1 MSTNSKSSE
10 SCSCVSLLLQKIS
23 NLRKKQSFTELDS
36 YVMVSNVD
44 KHAWARIFAEF
55 FLVNAHCTKSH
66 CSFQTDDILWYV
78 PQSSFIYNS
87 FLTSQS
93 GFIKVYRKTSK
104 KQPSPGSQSINW
116 EETLYLNL
124 LLHEVEYVLTCA
136 VCTRTSP
143 QNLQILKKYSQRV
156 YASPSRH
163 RMDSKGESEE
173 FTYPNICFP
182 VDNFEQ
188 VFKEIVIRDGE
199 CVCVELVA
207 KDLSGQYV
215 STVFLGSIRYEVLK
229 QVYDSKICSTWNWA
243 NNLIRSTGHKR
254 LEFVIMRGPRGKG
267 FAEMAVARVPVQ
279 GYQTPVSSIGSYDE
293 KDLLSAVKA
302 YQRRRSDTNLSRWSC
317 VTSSFYENYKS
328 TCHPVKK
335 CPSETDTNR
344 QWPEVEASTID
355 DEIGN
360 ESLALGQLWSTR
372 GFSQAWHRLREKR
385 RADCVPLN
393 AHLTYITLPWS
404 SIVADL
410 MDGCRTPLLTFDKAR
425 KMTSPQDKQSVDK
438 AKSGSGQSD
447 DASFDA
453 FNEGSVYSMMYSMAE
468 SQYVGRASAQAGPSM
483 SKELE
488 DELVQKMAMS
498 KFQQLEKVKLTGRR
512 VILIRNAERVD
523 RIFPD
528 WMNMAFDANGKYQP
542 YDLNQPLS
550 LPNRTG
556 SFHQFRYDAPI
567 TELGCVVSMMIGRA
581 LKFNNQ
587 HPQKV
592 FTSPALRCIQSCKNI
607 LKAMGNSE
615 LKMCIE
621 PAFFEWLSWYEVLP
635 DWISEDDLMKSNYKI
650 DNNYKPILSREEIRN
665 RRNESHIAFYDR
677 CIQAFKNILEIEN
690 KPGYM
695 LFVVHSLTMDAIS
708 RHLNA
713 RKTET
718 ILQSDMQMIGGN
730 YPYCSVLVYEELA
743 DKTWRLVPRA
753 MPSLTYMDFTSRVNF
768 EFVRRN

>member
-36 YVMVSNVD
+36 YVMVSNNVD

-87 FLTSQS
+87 FLTSQNTV
-93 GFIKVYRKTSK
+93 FF
-104 KQPSPGSQSINW
+104 
-116 EETLYLNL
+116 
-124 LLHEVEYVLTCA
+124 EVEYVLTCA

-215 STVFLGSIRYEVLK
+215 STIFLGSIRYEVLK

-404 SIVADL
+404 SIVSV
-410 MDGCRTPLLTFDKAR
+410 LTE
-425 KMTSPQDKQSVDK
+425 
-438 AKSGSGQSD
+438 
-447 DASFDA
+447 
-453 FNEGSVYSMMYSMAE
+453 NE
-468 SQYVGRASAQAGPSM
+468 
-483 SKELE
+483 
-488 DELVQKMAMS
+488 
-498 KFQQLEKVKLTGRR
+498 KL
-512 VILIRNAERVD
+512 
-523 RIFPD
+523 P
-528 WMNMAFDANGKYQP
+528 
-542 YDLNQPLS
+542 
-550 LPNRTG
+550 
-556 SFHQFRYDAPI
+556 
-567 TELGCVVSMMIGRA
+567 
-581 LKFNNQ
+581 
-587 HPQKV
+587 
-592 FTSPALRCIQSCKNI
+592 
-607 LKAMGNSE
+607 
-615 LKMCIE
+615 
-621 PAFFEWLSWYEVLP
+621 
-635 DWISEDDLMKSNYKI
+635 YKI
-650 DNNYKPILSREEIRN
+650 
-665 RRNESHIAFYDR
+665 
-677 CIQAFKNILEIEN
+677 
-690 KPGYM
+690 
-695 LFVVHSLTMDAIS
+695 T
-708 RHLNA
+708 LN
-713 RKTET
+713 
-718 ILQSDMQMIGGN
+718 
-730 YPYCSVLVYEELA
+730 
-743 DKTWRLVPRA
+743 
-753 MPSLTYMDFTSRVNF
+753 
-768 EFVRRN
+768 